1 MPVTLPVIL
10 ELLLAHGE
18 PLNANV
24 PLTELPFCI
33 SFPVPITFANVGE
46 VGALNFTIIQVPLKL
61 GSNGFAPPQPVTKK
75 SAIIPVR
82 LTKVALTI
90 EFLAIDLMTMAATA
104 WSCMPF
110 PRRSS
115 VCSRYPSTLIAGATL
130 PSLASAFTIGS
141 SKCVP
146 FVNVR
151 KNMSLC
157 RAKSRRRASLS
168 RDINERPA
176 DEQAAFHSAYA
187 DGTYPYKD
195 FKTHVEQALRAKFEN
210 SVKPG
215 TKAIRIESNG
225 NRRNADVIVAFEYR
239 LYYKFKSRYDESH
252 DTGICFSTSDGTQ
265 IANYPNQHCENL
277 TAKHQATGSK
287 FKPLVRIF
295 KNMRSKLIEDSLI
308 EEGSA
313 PSYYIEGL
321 LYNVPN
327 DRFVGDCQDICLNI
341 LNWLYET
348 ADRTELVCANEQ
360 YYLLRDNSP
369 TCWACADG
377 EKFVDAA
384 IKLWNDW

>member
-1 MPVTLPVIL
+1 VTIPLSQL
-10 ELLLAHGE
+10 ETWSHQGSVTQSKNTYATVKAALEDA
-18 PLNANV
+18 NA
-24 PLTELPFCI
+24 
-33 SFPVPITFANVGE
+33 S
-46 VGALNFTIIQVPLKL
+46 
-61 GSNGFAPPQPVTKK
+61 
-75 SAIIPVR
+75 
-82 LTKVALTI
+82 
-90 EFLAIDLMTMAATA
+90 
-104 WSCMPF
+104 
-110 PRRSS
+110 
-115 VCSRYPSTLIAGATL
+115 Y
-130 PSLASAFTIGS
+130 
-141 SKCVP
+141 
-146 FVNVR
+146 
-151 KNMSLC
+151 
-157 RAKSRRRASLS
+157 KSRNFKVFLQGSYGNDTNIYAESDVDVVIRYDGAFFH
-168 RDINERPA
+168 DINERPA

-239 LYYKFKSRYDESH
+239 RYYKFKSRYDESH